1 MTPFALE
8 LLINLVLVSLIF
20 IFQIPKRILCLILNK
35 ISIYLPFNNSDLET
49 IKKLKH
55 EKNKESGIVRSCNL
69 NEYISILK
77 DDDNIFSSKAYS
89 RIDMFLYFYSCII
102 IILLTKPFFLK
113 DDLTNMINGF
123 GIFFIFYSLYVSLCY
138 IIQEKN
144 KIKFTIG
151 IIISFIIY
159 MMISIYYKEFWSIDE
174 KEVIENI
181 KETLSA
187 FHRKEIFKDSN
198 VTNNNSP
205 FYFKHVNPLNLN
217 FFFGIIFSIFLSI
230 LYIMTEDT
238 YYFDVILI
246 NASKGTHNSQLK
258 LIENL
263 TKGKIILNFFLLF
276 ALIQPLFKGYFPNL
290 ELKIY
295 LIIILF
301 TAFLELMFN
310 TQSIWYD
317 TFKIEQ
323 NNYELSLQFCKTNE
337 SEIKKKLPSLK
348 RSIMAINKTLIDY
361 LYKLIF
367 LSFTPSLLTVLY
379 LYNTLYGKNKINKLF
394 IQCFVYIILISFSIG
409 KGILLN
415 GRIIYYGLIKRK

>member
-77 DDDNIFSSKAYS
+77 DDDNVFSSKSYS
-89 RIDMFLYFYSCII
+89 RIDMFLYFYCCII

-138 IIQEKN
+138 INQEKN

-159 MMISIYYKEFWSIDE
+159 MMITIYYKEFWSIDE

-181 KETLSA
+181 KETLNE

-301 TAFLELMFN
+301 TTFLELMFN

-379 LYNTLYGKNKINKLF
+379 LYNTLYGKNKINKSF
-394 IQCFVYIILISFSIG
+394 IQCFVYIILMSFSIG

>member
-77 DDDNIFSSKAYS
+77 DDDNVFSSKSYS
-89 RIDMFLYFYSCII
+89 RIDMFLYFYCCII

-138 IIQEKN
+138 INQEKN

-159 MMISIYYKEFWSIDE
+159 MMITIYYKEFWSIDE

-181 KETLSA
+181 KETLNE

-301 TAFLELMFN
+301 TTFLELMFN

-379 LYNTLYGKNKINKLF
+379 LYNTLYGKNKINKSF
-394 IQCFVYIILISFSIG
+394 IQCFVYIILMSFSIG

-415 GRIIYYGLIKRK
+415 GRIIYYGLIKKK

>member
-77 DDDNIFSSKAYS
+77 DDDNVFSSKSYS
-89 RIDMFLYFYSCII
+89 RIDMFLYFYCCII

-138 IIQEKN
+138 INQEKN

-181 KETLSA
+181 KETLNE

-301 TAFLELMFN
+301 TTFLELMFN

-323 NNYELSLQFCKTNE
+323 NNYELTLQFCKTNE

-394 IQCFVYIILISFSIG
+394 IQCFVYIILMSFSIG

>member
-1 MTPFALE
+1 M
-8 LLINLVLVSLIF
+8 
-20 IFQIPKRILCLILNK
+20 
-35 ISIYLPFNNSDLET
+35 
-49 IKKLKH
+49 
-55 EKNKESGIVRSCNL
+55 
-69 NEYISILK
+69 
-77 DDDNIFSSKAYS
+77 
-89 RIDMFLYFYSCII
+89 
-102 IILLTKPFFLK
+102 
-113 DDLTNMINGF
+113 
-123 GIFFIFYSLYVSLCY
+123 
-138 IIQEKN
+138 
-144 KIKFTIG
+144 
-151 IIISFIIY
+151 
-159 MMISIYYKEFWSIDE
+159 
-174 KEVIENI
+174 
-181 KETLSA
+181 
-187 FHRKEIFKDSN
+187 
-198 VTNNNSP
+198 
-205 FYFKHVNPLNLN
+205 
-217 FFFGIIFSIFLSI
+217 
-230 LYIMTEDT
+230 
-238 YYFDVILI
+238 ILI

-379 LYNTLYGKNKINKLF
+379 LYNTFGH
-394 IQCFVYIILISFSIG
+394 FSIQFDLYSINDLFLHE
-409 KGILLN
+409 KQF
-415 GRIIYYGLIKRK
+415 

>member
-77 DDDNIFSSKAYS
+77 DDDNVFSSKSYS
-89 RIDMFLYFYSCII
+89 RIDMFLYFYCCII

-138 IIQEKN
+138 INQEKN

-159 MMISIYYKEFWSIDE
+159 MMITIYYKEFWSIDE

-181 KETLSA
+181 KETLNE

-301 TAFLELMFN
+301 TTFLELMFN

-348 RSIMAINKTLIDY
+348 RSIMAINKSLIDY

-379 LYNTLYGKNKINKLF
+379 LYNTLYGKNKINKSF
-394 IQCFVYIILISFSIG
+394 IQCFVYIILMSFSIG

>member
-1 MTPFALE
+1 
-8 LLINLVLVSLIF
+8 
-20 IFQIPKRILCLILNK
+20 
-35 ISIYLPFNNSDLET
+35 
-49 IKKLKH
+49 
-55 EKNKESGIVRSCNL
+55 
-69 NEYISILK
+69 
-77 DDDNIFSSKAYS
+77 
-89 RIDMFLYFYSCII
+89 
-102 IILLTKPFFLK
+102 
-113 DDLTNMINGF
+113 
-123 GIFFIFYSLYVSLCY
+123 
-138 IIQEKN
+138 
-144 KIKFTIG
+144 
-151 IIISFIIY
+151 
-159 MMISIYYKEFWSIDE
+159 
-174 KEVIENI
+174 
-181 KETLSA
+181 
-187 FHRKEIFKDSN
+187 
-198 VTNNNSP
+198 
-205 FYFKHVNPLNLN
+205 
-217 FFFGIIFSIFLSI
+217 
-230 LYIMTEDT
+230 MTEDT

-301 TAFLELMFN
+301 TTFLELMFN

-379 LYNTLYGKNKINKLF
+379 LYNTLYGKNKINKSF
-394 IQCFVYIILISFSIG
+394 IQCFVYIILMSFSIG

>member
-198 VTNNNSP
+198 VTNNNYP

-230 LYIMTEDT
+230 LYIMKEDT

-246 NASKGTHNSQLK
+246 NLDPKNDEIIQKCDEKYRELLQHGVDVLYDDTDRSIGEKFTIADLLGIPKQ
-258 LIENL
+258 III
-263 TKGKIILNFFLLF
+263 GKKSY
-276 ALIQPLFKGYFPNL
+276 PLF
-290 ELKIY
+290 E
-295 LIIILF
+295 
-301 TAFLELMFN
+301 E
-310 TQSIWYD
+310 
-317 TFKIEQ
+317 
-323 NNYELSLQFCKTNE
+323 
-337 SEIKKKLPSLK
+337 
-348 RSIMAINKTLIDY
+348 
-361 LYKLIF
+361 
-367 LSFTPSLLTVLY
+367 
-379 LYNTLYGKNKINKLF
+379 KN
-394 IQCFVYIILISFSIG
+394 
-409 KGILLN
+409 
-415 GRIIYYGLIKRK
+415 R